1 MAYSLN
7 GVYEL
12 LHRLNLSVLKHRS
25 KHRQADLKAQQRWL
39 ESAPF
44 LSSVSATNTPVGGL
58 RCGSRTK
65 SASASKGG

>member
-1 MAYSLN
+1 
-7 GVYEL
+7 
-12 LHRLNLSVLKHRS
+12 
-25 KHRQADLKAQQRWL
+25 
-39 ESAPF
+39 